1 MLTQG
6 LSDASYVLG
15 LLIVRVGVPLAIT
28 LAVGI
33 WLERK
38 LQPQEYAEQAARTQ
52 ARLQVRMPI
61 LAKQPLHCWEIKGC
75 DPAAYSKCPAFARQ
89 DLPCWLA
96 LQVAG
101 IKIDRCVICEL
112 YQPQLVS
119 A

>member
-1 MLTQG
+1 VLAQG
-6 LSDASYVLG
+6 LTDFLYVLG
-15 LLIVRVGVPLAIT
+15 LVLVRVGLPIAIT

-38 LQPQEYAEQAARTQ
+38 LQPPEYAEQAARSQ
-52 ARLQVRMPI
+52 ARLQARIPA
-61 LAKQPLHCWEIKGC
+61 LAKQPAHCWEIKRC
-75 DPAAYSKCPAFARQ
+75 DPAAYKKCPAFARQ

-96 LQVAG
+96 LQVTG

-112 YQPQLVS
+112 YKPQPVS